1 MKTHE
6 LKITA
11 DHFTDVSTGKKR
23 AELRYNDRAFAAG
36 DMLILKEWDTIIS
49 SYTGRSL
56 AAKVTHFYAAPY
68 LAEGYVMLS
77 IRLLK

>member
-11 DHFTDVSTGKKR
+11 DNFEDVAKGRKR

-56 AAKVTHFYAAPY
+56 AAKVTHFYAGLY
-68 LAEGYVMLS
+68 LPEGYVMLS